1 MLYSR
6 RSSGWSGYR
15 CCSPSPF
22 VVAVWFMVLRGL
34 IRAGGS
40 GPAANR
46 GSKRFASAIL
56 TAMLA
61 VSLILL
67 GYLVGAIP
75 TGYLVCRAFGVDL
88 RSVGS
93 GNIGTANAYRA
104 AGKWAFAATLAG
116 DVLKGL
122 APVLIARL
130 ATESDWV
137 VAAVA
142 FAALVGHCWPVYLGF
157 KGGKAVAT
165 AAGTAIGLA
174 PWVGVL
180 MFVIWW
186 GVVLASRYT
195 SLAASVLAVAG
206 PVLFLVTAQPLAYL
220 AYAACACVLVLERH
234 RSNVRALV
242 NGSER
247 KFGTRGKPSPGS
259 PSGKGSDGV

>member
-1 MLYSR
+1 
-6 RSSGWSGYR
+6 
-15 CCSPSPF
+15 
-22 VVAVWFMVLRGL
+22 
-34 IRAGGS
+34 
-40 GPAANR
+40 
-46 GSKRFASAIL
+46 
-56 TAMLA
+56 MLA

-67 GYLVGAIP
+67 GYLAGAIP

-104 AGKWAFAATLAG
+104 AGRWAFVATLTG
-116 DVLKGL
+116 DVVKGL
-122 APVLIARL
+122 APVVLARL
-130 ATESDWV
+130 ATDNDWV

-186 GVVLASRYT
+186 GVVLVSRYT
-195 SLAASVLAVAG
+195 SLAAVVLAVAG
-206 PVLFLVTAQPLAYL
+206 PVLFLLTGQPLAYL
-220 AYAACACVLVLERH
+220 TYAVCACVLVLERH
-234 RSNVRALV
+234 RGNIRALID
-242 NGSER
+242 GSER
-247 KFGTRGKPSPGS
+247 KFGARSASVGRPA
-259 PSGKGSDGV
+259 GKGSDNA